1 MLLRADP
8 GALEAQLEQR
18 VTSRS
23 QFSLDPLLDQR
34 LLPLLDTSFPSFSW
48 DWVMTCPLF
57 LPTLITCVSR

>member
-23 QFSLDPLLDQR
+23 HFSLDPLLDQR

-48 DWVMTCPLF
+48 DWFMTCPLF
-57 LPTLITCVSR
+57 LPTLITCVSC

>member
-34 LLPLLDTSFPSFSW
+34 LLPLFPSFSW
-48 DWVMTCPLF
+48 DWFMTCPLF